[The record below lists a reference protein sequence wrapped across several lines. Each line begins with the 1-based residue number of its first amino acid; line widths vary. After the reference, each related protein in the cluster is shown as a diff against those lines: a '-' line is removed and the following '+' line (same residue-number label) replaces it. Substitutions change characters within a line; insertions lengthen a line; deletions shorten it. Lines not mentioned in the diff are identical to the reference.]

1 MAKSEI
7 SPEERE
13 FLGSQ
18 IATGRRR
25 ARWKVGDLAEK
36 SGYSVS
42 AIQSFETGR
51 RGNWDTFRALASALN
66 KELGQQQMDL
76 LRLEPKIKSGFWLT
90 PALRRV
96 IGPRL
101 GPAALLDARF
111 GIVPWQ
117 GNARKNQLEALVG
130 WCRSKPKLRSFSIRA
145 DGGMGKTRLA
155 VALCETL
162 NATGEWVTGFIS
174 PRLFPQEP
182 EWWKTLYLQERSVL
196 LVADYAGRSGM
207 IEILNRILP
216 TLVLVQADRVR
227 LLLLDRTALQT
238 GLLDGDAWHALQQ
251 IQEGHLP
258 YFGPELGPVS
268 GDPGE
273 RLIMFQGAMGAFA
286 QHLGGE
292 EPNPKK
298 NQLKDPKSNAYNQ
311 VLLLHM
317 QALERVFDSAPKPDR
332 ADSILE
338 RLLNRERE
346 HWREGMKRLELP
358 QLLFDAVEAAVARVS
373 ELGGVPDLVKALTTL
388 QMLPEFQGQPPVVTK
403 TIAKLLR
410 DVYPNG
416 GKGIAPLRPDPL
428 YDYLA
433 NQRLIL

>member
-1 MAKSEI
+1 MASPQS

-25 ARWKVGDLAEK
+25 AEWKVGQLAEM

-51 RGNWDTFRALASALN
+51 RGNRDTYRALARALN
-66 KELGQQQMDL
+66 EELGRQKKDL
-76 LRLEPKIKSGFWLT
+76 LRLEFDIKSGFWLT
-90 PALRRV
+90 SALRRV

-111 GIVPWQ
+111 GIAPWM
-117 GNARKNQLEALVG
+117 GEARVNQLDNLVR
-130 WCRSKPKLRSFSIRA
+130 WCRRKPKLRSFSIRA
-145 DGGMGKTRLA
+145 EGGMGKTRLA

-174 PRLFPQEP
+174 PRLFPKEHD
-182 EWWKTLYLQERSVL
+182 WWNTLHLQGSSVL

-207 IEILNRILP
+207 LEILNRILP
-216 TLVLVQADRVR
+216 TLELVEADRVR

-238 GLLDGDAWHALQQ
+238 GLLEGDAWHALQQ

-258 YFGPELGPVS
+258 HFGPQLGPVS
-268 GDPGE
+268 VDPQE
-273 RLIMFQGAMGAFA
+273 RQDMFHGAIRAFA
-286 QHLGGE
+286 QHLGVPE
-292 EPNPKK
+292 QDPKAHLLMNPK
-298 NQLKDPKSNAYNQ
+298 SSAYNQ

-317 QALERVFDSAPKPDR
+317 QAMERVFNSAPTPDR

-338 RLLNRERE
+338 RLLDRERE
-346 HWREGMKRLELP
+346 HWREGMKRLELS
-358 QLLFDAVEAAVARVS
+358 QVLFDAVEAAVARVS
-373 ELGGVPDLVKALTTL
+373 ELGGVSDRAEAVKVL
-388 QMLPEFQGQPPVVTK
+388 QLLPEFYGQPPTVTGAV
-403 TIAKLLR
+403 AKLLR
-410 DVYPNG
+410 EVYPDG
-416 GKGIAPLRPDPL
+416 GKGIVPLRPDPL

-433 NQRLIL
+433 NSSLIL